1 MDVAA
6 DATDMK
12 DLREKVRAYVT
23 NPSNSF
29 DTVLGT
35 LSFDENGDSSQKI
48 ISFYKVDTN
57 APDGADWVFDK
68 QQDFASK

>member
-1 MDVAA
+1 
-6 DATDMK
+6 MK

-48 ISFYKVDTN
+48 ISFYKTDTS
-57 APDGADWVFDK
+57 AADGAGDWVFDK